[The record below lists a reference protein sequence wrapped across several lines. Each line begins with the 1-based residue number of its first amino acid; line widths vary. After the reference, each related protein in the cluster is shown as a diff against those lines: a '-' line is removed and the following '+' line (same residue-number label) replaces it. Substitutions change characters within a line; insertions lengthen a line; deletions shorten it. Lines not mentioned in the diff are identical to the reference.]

1 MLFIFFLRSISV
13 PLQTVKSSKRKPE
26 RKLEQWWAHLDA
38 CRPTIPWD
46 RYGHTS
52 CGLAVHLDWPMAVSG
67 PSLLLLISIKCLFRL
82 VCIVIHAHLGP
93 LFFAFR
99 SHKWFYIA
107 QRALVAWR
115 VSVSNIDSSFRP
127 SLSCNLVDPHLSVG
141 SVRNP

>member
-93 LFFAFR
+93 LFFAFCF
-99 SHKWFYIA
+99 HKWFYIA